1 MLKLLSST
9 DTTSTHSP
17 PTPIQ
22 TLLQSFDSIFATPT
36 DLPPPRTHDHKI
48 FLKSPQPINVR
59 SYRYF
64 QKTEIEKII
73 RELLVTGVIRPS
85 QSPFS
90 APVLMVRKADGSWR
104 LCVDYRALN
113 KETIKDKFPI
123 PVIDELLDEVHG
135 ATIFSKLDL
144 RSGYQ
149 QI

>member
-1 MLKLLSST
+1 
-9 DTTSTHSP
+9 
-17 PTPIQ
+17 
-22 TLLQSFDSIFATPT
+22 
-36 DLPPPRTHDHKI
+36 
-48 FLKSPQPINVR
+48 
-59 SYRYF
+59 
-64 QKTEIEKII
+64 
-73 RELLVTGVIRPS
+73 
-85 QSPFS
+85 
-90 APVLMVRKADGSWR
+90 MVRKADGSWR